1 MFPGKADYSNVCGS
15 VIAAAGVDTTC
26 CHQARMPLVKQPTNA
41 IAQSK
46 RRGARKAHPFYLLDQ
61 LDLAV
66 TPGLVNL
73 GLQRAIHAQRQPPA
87 LAGKGLQPV
96 AVA

>member
-1 MFPGKADYSNVCGS
+1 
-15 VIAAAGVDTTC
+15 
-26 CHQARMPLVKQPTNA
+26 MPLVKQPTNA

-46 RRGARKAHPFYLLDQ
+46 RRGARKAQPFYLLDQLDQ